1 MRNYI
6 FIFARIERQKRAQ
19 LLPKSN
25 IGGPHS
31 FLASHKLLLIMYSIP
46 SSIQPIN
53 KFKLEWHIL
62 SALNEK

>member
-1 MRNYI
+1 MRNY
-6 FIFARIERQKRAQ
+6 IFARIERQKRAQ

-31 FLASHKLLLIMYSIP
+31 FLASRKLLYSIP

-53 KFKLEWHIL
+53 KFELKWHKLTG